1 MIRWDEQ
8 RALPA
13 GVAAI
18 LSGGSPATDADWNE
32 ALRYTDRFQL
42 TFALV
47 KDAPAWV
54 RARVEADRARN
65 RQRIDRI
72 LDRFRE
78 VQQAAA
84 GFEIAVLK
92 GFAHWDLFH
101 LQPDDRVQYDLDL
114 YCPGQVPQVRQ
125 ALARFA
131 PQPDFKWNG
140 DFYDASI
147 PIEIDL
153 HERLWDEAMEG
164 FPAPGVE
171 QFWARRVW
179 TSVEGIRFQ
188 TLAPPDALAF
198 ATLHM
203 LKHVLHGE
211 ARPAQ
216 ALELASFLRQHAD
229 DERFWAEWRELHPPE
244 LRRIEAIAFRFAA
257 EWFGCPMHEEAARL
271 SPEVARWFERHAA
284 SPVTAFFQPNKDEL
298 ALNLC
303 LIGSTAAKARVVGRR
318 LFPARLPRPFSYAV
332 ARGLFHLRAL
342 APAVSTMLRMR
353 R

>member
-1 MIRWDEQ
+1 
-8 RALPA
+8 
-13 GVAAI
+13 VAAI
-18 LSGGSPATDADWNE
+18 LSGASPRTDQDWKE

-47 KDAPAWV
+47 KAGPLWV
-54 RARVEADRARN
+54 RAQVEANRVRN
-65 RQRIDRI
+65 RQRIARI
-72 LDRFRE
+72 IDRFRE
-78 VQQAAA
+78 VQQAAQ
-84 GFEIAVLK
+84 GFDIAVLK
-92 GFAHWDLFH
+92 GFAHWELFRRE
-101 LQPDDRVQYDLDL
+101 PDARVQYDLDL
-114 YCPGQVPQVRQ
+114 YCPGHVPQVRRALE
-125 ALARFA
+125 ALA
-131 PQPDFKWNG
+131 PLPDYQWNG

-188 TLAPPDALAF
+188 SLAPPDALAF

-203 LKHVLHGE
+203 LKHVLHGD

-216 ALELASFLRQHAD
+216 ALELALFLRQHAD
-229 DERFWAEWRELHPPE
+229 DERFWAEWRRLHPPE
-244 LRRIEAIAFRFAA
+244 LRRLQAIAFRFAA
-257 EWFGCPMHEEAARL
+257 EWFGCPVPPEAARL
-271 SPEVARWFERHAA
+271 PSKVERWFERHAA

-303 LIGSTAAKARVVGRR
+303 LLESVTAKARVVARR
-318 LFPARLPRPFSYAV
+318 LFPARLPQPFSYAV
-332 ARGLFHLRAL
+332 SRGLFHLRAL
-342 APAVSTMLRMR
+342 APAVTTMLRMR